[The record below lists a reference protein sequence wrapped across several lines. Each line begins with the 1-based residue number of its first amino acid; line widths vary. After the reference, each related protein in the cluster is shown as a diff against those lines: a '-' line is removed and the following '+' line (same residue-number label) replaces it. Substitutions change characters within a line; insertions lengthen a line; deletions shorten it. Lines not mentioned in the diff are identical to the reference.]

1 MVILKR
7 GIPITLAVFVGLA
20 TLAGLLFFPPLS
32 SLILS
37 WAGFLAAAALLMG
50 VLNLLGI
57 HFRRGLG
64 GNFYSLALVVSIVV
78 VLGLYV
84 TDSLG
89 ETDRGVEL
97 VFHTVQ
103 VPLESALASLVAF
116 FLLFAGVRMLRDRR
130 DLSTILFLISTLFF
144 LLVQVPLSAAIAGW
158 LVPLRNWIEVVVVA
172 SGVRGLLLGIA
183 LGILILAVRLL
194 VGLERPYSS

>member
-50 VLNLLGI
+50 V
-57 HFRRGLG
+57 
-64 GNFYSLALVVSIVV
+64 YSLALVVSIVV